1 MLIVVY
7 CLRLMFVLLV
17 SKQSPVSAQQQLET
31 GAAWR
36 EAEEE
41 EEQEEMISILC
52 SPQTGSPR

>member
-1 MLIVVY
+1 
-7 CLRLMFVLLV
+7 MFVLLV

-41 EEQEEMISILC
+41 EEQEEGISILC
-52 SPQTGSPR
+52 SPQTDSPR

>member
-1 MLIVVY
+1 
-7 CLRLMFVLLV
+7 MFVLLV

-41 EEQEEMISILC
+41 EEEEGISILC
-52 SPQTGSPR
+52 SPQTDSPR